1 MTLAILISPVAADEI
16 GDLDC
21 VIEPHTVID
30 LSSRVDGIVET
41 LEVQRGELIEKDQVL
56 VRLEAG
62 VEQASVAEAK
72 ARADATAEIL
82 AGKVSLGFAQRRE
95 DRIQELHRSQ
105 AVSLDQLDE
114 MTTESELTRLELQQA
129 RENKRIADL
138 QLRQARE
145 ILKRHTLRSPIR
157 GIVVQR
163 YLAPGES
170 TKDVPIMR
178 LAEIDPLRVEVI
190 VPVAAFG
197 AIQVGQS
204 AFVHPEEPLVG
215 EYPAT
220 VTVVDG
226 VADAA
231 SGTFRVRLG
240 LSNEDYAVP
249 SGLKCRVQFLPY
261 EDVPDTQMAEAEPE
275 SPEPDS
281 DAPTAETA
289 SESPMPKPIVMAT
302 AIPET
307 VVRSAATPADP
318 AAARCQTI
326 GPIKDALQAD
336 QIMAAI
342 AGQVTRIDLR
352 EQRLPQIDGYQIL
365 SPPQASLDDSRALTA
380 KMTAAGFNDFYILQ
394 SGPLGR
400 RVSLG
405 VYRDKQRAEDTRAEL
420 AALGFDTELLP
431 RSTPQSR
438 FWLEVEL
445 LAPVA
450 ALDLTEAQQ
459 SLGGKLQLTAT
470 SCGPVEE
477 PPGTQTAGPEPQ
489 LPIPKP
495 IAVATANPKPVVKS
509 AATPTESASSRCR
522 TVGPIKNVP
531 QAERIMAAIAA
542 QATQIDLRNESR
554 EHSDGYQ
561 IMSPQQ
567 ASLEDARTLT
577 EKMAAAG
584 FNDFFIFKSGP
595 YQGRASLGIYRDRQS
610 AEDTRAMLADLG
622 FAAEIW
628 QRMQTQSGFWLEVEL
643 LAPAEALDLTEATQS
658 LGGSTALTVA
668 SCDVVTAQK

>member
-1 MTLAILISPVAADEI
+1 MNRVQKLGQSVAHAVMIFALLVSPLAAADL

-30 LSSRVDGIVET
+30 LSSRVDGIVES
-41 LEVQRGELIEKDQVL
+41 LEVQRGEFIEEDQVL

-62 VEQASVAEAK
+62 VEQATVAEAK

-82 AGKVSLGFAQRRE
+82 AGQASSEFAQRRE

-114 MTTESELTRLELQQA
+114 MSTEAELSRLELQQA
-129 RENKRIADL
+129 RENKQIADH

-178 LAEIDPLRVEVI
+178 LAQIDPLRVEVI
-190 VPVAAFG
+190 VPVPAFG
-197 AIQVGQS
+197 AIQVGQP
-204 AFVHPEEPLVG
+204 ALVRPEAPLDG

-220 VTVVDG
+220 VIVVDG

-240 LSNEDYAVP
+240 LPNEDYAVP

-261 EDVPDTQMAEAEPE
+261 EDVPNTQMAEAETE
-275 SPEPDS
+275 SPETDS
-281 DAPTAETA
+281 DAQTAEDA
-289 SESPMPKPIVMAT
+289 SELPVPKPIVMAT
-302 AIPET
+302 ATPET
-307 VVRSAATPADP
+307 VVKSPATPADP

-326 GPIKDALQAD
+326 GPLKDAPQAD

-342 AGQVTRIDLR
+342 SGQATRIDLR
-352 EQRLPQIDGYQIL
+352 EEWLPAIDGYQIL
-365 SPPQASLDDSRALTA
+365 SPPQASFADSQALTE
-380 KMTAAGFNDFYILQ
+380 KMTAAGFNDFYISK
-394 SGPLGR
+394 SGPLAG

-405 VYRDKQRAEDTRAEL
+405 VYRDQQRAEDTRAKL
-420 AALGFDTELLP
+420 AALGFATELLP

-438 FWLEVEL
+438 FWLQVEL
-445 LAPVA
+445 LAPVV
-450 ALDLTEAQQ
+450 ALNLTEATQ
-459 SLGGKLQLTAT
+459 SLGGTTAL
-470 SCGPVEE
+470 SAAPCDLVEE
-477 PPGTQTAGPEPQ
+477 PPGAQTAGPEPQ
-489 LPIPKP
+489 SPMPKP
-495 IAVATANPKPVVKS
+495 LVMATATPETVVKS
-509 AATPTESASSRCR
+509 PATPAASATSRCR
-522 TVGPIKNVP
+522 TIGPIKD
-531 QAERIMAAIAA
+531 AADADRIVAAIAG
-542 QATQIDLRNESR
+542 QATPIDLRNESR
-554 EHSDGYQ
+554 EYSDGYQ

-567 ASLEDARTLT
+567 ASVKDARTLT
-577 EKMAAAG
+577 EAMAAAG

-595 YQGRASLGIYRDRQS
+595 YQGRVSLGVYRDKQS
-610 AEDTRAMLADLG
+610 AEDARARLADLG

-628 QRMQTQSGFWLEVEL
+628 QRMQTQS
-643 LAPAEALDLTEATQS
+643 
-658 LGGSTALTVA
+658 
-668 SCDVVTAQK
+668 